1 MVLLFSALSCYII
14 ISTWLSIFILWFWV
28 LQIFFIMFIRKV
40 RNRRG
45 RLSVQAIQMFRRSYN
60 VVKTIG
66 CATTQHEIER
76 LEQLAR
82 EEIER
87 LSGNQLKLCSY
98 ESNEIIEQTFSILV
112 NSSIRS
118 VGLEL
123 ILARSTIILGLM
135 PSRRSC
141 TGTWS

>member
-1 MVLLFSALSCYII
+1 
-14 ISTWLSIFILWFWV
+14 
-28 LQIFFIMFIRKV
+28 MFIRKV
-40 RNRRG
+40 KNRSG
-45 RLSVQAIQMFRRSYN
+45 RLSLQVIQMFRRSYN
-60 VVKTIG
+60 VAKTIG

-87 LSGNQLKLCSY
+87 LSGNQLKLFSY
-98 ESNEIIEQTFSILV
+98 EGNEIIERTFSIQV

-135 PSRRSC
+135 PSRRSY

>member
-1 MVLLFSALSCYII
+1 
-14 ISTWLSIFILWFWV
+14 
-28 LQIFFIMFIRKV
+28 MFIRKV
-40 RNRRG
+40 RNRSG
-45 RLSVQAIQMFRRSYN
+45 RLSVQVILMFRRSYN

-76 LEQLAR
+76 LEQLTR
-82 EEIER
+82 KEIER
-87 LSGNQLKLCSY
+87 LSGNQLKLKLFSY
-98 ESNEIIEQTFSILV
+98 EGNEIIEQTFSILV

-118 VGLEL
+118 VEPEL

-135 PSRRSC
+135 LSGRSC

>member
-1 MVLLFSALSCYII
+1 
-14 ISTWLSIFILWFWV
+14 
-28 LQIFFIMFIRKV
+28 MFIRKV

-76 LEQLAR
+76 LEQLDR

>member
-1 MVLLFSALSCYII
+1 
-14 ISTWLSIFILWFWV
+14 
-28 LQIFFIMFIRKV
+28 MFIRKV
-40 RNRRG
+40 KNRSG
-45 RLSVQAIQMFRRSYN
+45 ILSVQVIQKFRPSYD

-66 CATTQHEIER
+66 CATTQHKIER
-76 LEQLAR
+76 LEQLDR

-87 LSGNQLKLCSY
+87 LSGNQLKLFGY
-98 ESNEIIEQTFSILV
+98 ESDEIIEQTFSILV

-118 VGLEL
+118 VGPGL

-135 PSRRSC
+135 PSRRSY